1 MPKFFSSKNLETTA
15 IAITLIGI
23 LFKFNHWPGASMF
36 FILGISL
43 LSIFYYP
50 FGFAYLQ
57 GISLK
62 SILNKAAY
70 QNTTVFISLL
80 AVFGGMSLAMLLV
93 GIQFKLQFW
102 PGAHVMLMAG
112 IVFTS
117 IILSIAVFM
126 LKGANH
132 QKLKRL
138 YVRGGMLLAVAI
150 ALRLTPTPAIVDIL
164 YSNRPCYRDTLK
176 EVMAHPENEKA
187 KEKLQ
192 LYRQGLAREEEGMPC
207 P

>member
-1 MPKFFSSKNLETTA
+1 MSRFFSSKNLEITV

-43 LSIFYYP
+43 LNIFYYP
-50 FGFAYLQ
+50 FGLAYLQ

-80 AVFGGMSLAMLLV
+80 AVFGGMSLAMLLI

-126 LKGANH
+126 LKGANQ

-138 YVRGGMLLAVAI
+138 YVRGGILLAVAI
-150 ALRLTPTPAIVDIL
+150 ALRLTPTPAMVDIM

-176 EVMAHPENEKA
+176 EVMAHPENEQA
-187 KEKLQ
+187 QEKLQ